1 VKFVFLLMGSLLL
14 LVGLPVSTSAQIL
27 ATPTPNTSER
37 TSDDA
42 SPADASDPGLTIH
55 VVQRGET
62 LYGIGLQYGL
72 TAQQLADLNGIF
84 DQSNIRV
91 GQRLLVPADDTA
103 EPLPQTHTV
112 QPGESLSVIAE
123 SYGVDVS
130 LLLQQNNLSSA
141 DVIYPGQELTIAA
154 PRTLPPP
161 PQSADAERTP
171 AASEPAD
178 SATAVA
184 EADTGILDNPSSPTI
199 SGNIHT
205 VAAGETL
212 FRIATTYGLST
223 AELADANNISDPTRI
238 YTGQQL
244 IIPGF
249 DPVAELDLPAPIVGL
264 DVQPLIFKEGETGSV
279 EVSTESFQTVIATF
293 LGNELTVQALDS
305 GQRHV
310 MLIPVPLFTEAG
322 VYPLTLFA
330 TGQDGTV
337 TEFTFNIRISGGGYP
352 TQNLNVSAEMMN
364 LLAPAVQ
371 DNELQLIENITRIVT
386 DVKYFDSAFSIPA
399 AAAMNAPFGTRRSY
413 NGGEVNSFHSGAD
426 FASAPGTP
434 IFAAA
439 PGKVVLTDTLNIR
452 GNTVIIDHGWGVYSA
467 YAHLQ
472 GINVALGDVVETGQ
486 IIGSGG
492 STGRVTGPHLH
503 WEIWVH
509 GVPVNPLQ
517 WLQRSFP

>member
-1 VKFVFLLMGSLLL
+1 MKFVSLLIGSLFL
-14 LVGLPVSTSAQIL
+14 LVGLPVITSAQIL
-27 ATPTPNTSER
+27 NTPTPNTSDSAA
-37 TSDDA
+37 SDDTL
-42 SPADASDPGLTIH
+42 ADASDPGLTIH

-72 TAQQLADLNGIF
+72 TIQELADLNGIF

-91 GQRLLVPADDTA
+91 GQRLLVPADDTT

-123 SYGVDVS
+123 SYGVDVN
-130 LLLQQNNLSSA
+130 LLLEQNDLSSL

-154 PRTLPPP
+154 PRASTPEPP
-161 PQSADAERTP
+161 STDAESTP
-171 AASEPAD
+171 AASDTVD
-178 SATAVA
+178 SATTVA
-184 EADTGILDNPSSPTI
+184 EADTGILDNPTPPTV

-212 FRIATTYGLST
+212 FRIATNYGLST
-223 AELADANNISDPTRI
+223 AELADANNIGDPTRI

-249 DPVAELDLPAPIVGL
+249 DPVAELDLPAPIAGL
-264 DVQPLIFKEGETGSV
+264 DVQPLIFKEGETGSI
-279 EVSTESFQTVIATF
+279 EVRTVSFQTVIATF
-293 LGNELTVQALDS
+293 LGDELTVNALDS
-305 GQRHV
+305 GTRHIL
-310 MLIPVPLFTEAG
+310 LIPVPLFTEAG
-322 VYPLTLFA
+322 VYPLTLFS
-330 TGQDGTV
+330 TGQDGAV
-337 TEFTFNIRISGGGYP
+337 TEFTVNIRVSGGGYP

-386 DVKYFDSAFSIPA
+386 DEKYFDSAFSIPA
-399 AAAMNAPFGTRRSY
+399 AAAMNAPYGTRRSY
-413 NGGEVNSFHSGAD
+413 NGGAVNSFHSGAD

-452 GNTVIIDHGWGVYSA
+452 GNTVIIDHGWGVYSV

-472 GINVALGDVVETGQ
+472 GINVALGDVVEMGQ